1 MANRCTVT
9 VYLDVSLDVES
20 RASLGEERSRG
31 RGSTRN
37 NSFPCSRVRWHPL
50 HRRIISS
57 GSESLRQLVRMAEIV
72 GFVGVLPPSTPGRTG
87 KQSSTTAGRC
97 GWKMKRR
104 ARARTQD
111 ESLPV
116 SFSPFP
122 RQTRCLAVCLPLD
135 GFRWF
140 GRRWFKV
147 VRISRW
153 RRVNDARFEQ
163 GICSSWNSFGEDAI
177 EGMEFVSLDDYMEYL
192 WNEESNFYG
201 IKSKDYWGWGRLD
214 WSFLWKERIFWR
226 NCFSRV
232 SKIIERIK
240 FVFLFL
246 KILDLNICA

>member
-1 MANRCTVT
+1 
-9 VYLDVSLDVES
+9 
-20 RASLGEERSRG
+20 
-31 RGSTRN
+31 
-37 NSFPCSRVRWHPL
+37 
-50 HRRIISS
+50 
-57 GSESLRQLVRMAEIV
+57 MAEIV
-72 GFVGVLPPSTPGRTG
+72 GFVGGFCLLPPSTPGRTG

-104 ARARTQD
+104 AQARTHD

-163 GICSSWNSFGEDAI
+163 GICSSWNPFGGWEDAI
-177 EGMEFVSLDDYMEYL
+177 EGMEFVSMDGQ
-192 WNEESNFYG
+192 SNFYG
-201 IKSKDYWGWGRLD
+201 ILEGLLEMRKIELIFFIEGGYFGEFV
-214 WSFLWKERIFWR
+214 FLEYR
-226 NCFSRV
+226 
-232 SKIIERIK
+232 IIEGVK

-246 KILDLNICA
+246 KILDLNICT